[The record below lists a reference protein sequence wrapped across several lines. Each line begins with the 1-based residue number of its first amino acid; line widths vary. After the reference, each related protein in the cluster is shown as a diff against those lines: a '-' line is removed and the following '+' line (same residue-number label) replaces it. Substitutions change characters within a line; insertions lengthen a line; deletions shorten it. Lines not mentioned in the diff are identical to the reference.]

1 MRIPFL
7 KYILFIFILF
17 LTRVVLPQLVFPQT
31 EFIGR
36 SEIEYLRWGGQ
47 KNGWDDLYLPGKD
60 LDNVTIEQ
68 GPLGRLDILLE
79 DNSLIEDKK
88 STEILLHFDRNE
100 MDKIFFTSE
109 RYETESVDIF
119 PSENIRKFGSHS
131 AGFLY
136 HHNSIKIKPL
146 ESSVFFKER
155 PVPSFAIDFYLYP
168 TSAYDED
175 TVFSWHVPVVELDGK
190 YTGIKAYFENG
201 KLVWLIENVFKNRG
215 PGFKKVSLGERIE
228 TPINEWHHHAL
239 YYNSQDGLLTLY
251 FDGKENNLEWITSNG
266 SENGSILEG
275 EFSRYLAVPI
285 TIGESFLGYM
295 DEFRIS
301 RGLPGFDIKDFREKG
316 EINSRVIELDHK
328 GTKVVKMSW
337 ESIEEKGTAV
347 RMFYR
352 ISEDYFFPGDG
363 ESLDSSDDTNSSSG
377 EVPDG
382 GPSGP
387 RWVQVK
393 NGVEISE
400 NLTGKYLQW
409 RAVLYGTNGEYTPYL
424 LSMEMMLELDPP
436 PQAPVLLKVDPVD
449 GGAKLVWAK
458 NKESDISGYKIY
470 YGGSSKFYFG
480 TGSDADDSPVFV
492 GDVNNFVLRGLENE
506 KVYFFSITAVDSS
519 DQESGFSEEFI
530 ARPSAVYSIE

>member
-1 MRIPFL
+1 M
-7 KYILFIFILF
+7 
-17 LTRVVLPQLVFPQT
+17 FPQT

-215 PGFKKVSLGERIE
+215 PGF
-228 TPINEWHHHAL
+228 N
-239 YYNSQDGLLTLY
+239 
-251 FDGKENNLEWITSNG
+251 
-266 SENGSILEG
+266 
-275 EFSRYLAVPI
+275 
-285 TIGESFLGYM
+285 
-295 DEFRIS
+295 
-301 RGLPGFDIKDFREKG
+301 LPGNCTPMEYAVTHTEGIYTSWDKNQKVNQVENHLNYMGSQGWALVSAQKG
-316 EINSRVIELDHK
+316 SYSDEYV
-328 GTKVVKMSW
+328 
-337 ESIEEKGTAV
+337 
-347 RMFYR
+347 
-352 ISEDYFFPGDG
+352 FF
-363 ESLDSSDDTNSSSG
+363 
-377 EVPDG
+377 
-382 GPSGP
+382 
-387 RWVQVK
+387 
-393 NGVEISE
+393 
-400 NLTGKYLQW
+400 
-409 RAVLYGTNGEYTPYL
+409 
-424 LSMEMMLELDPP
+424 
-436 PQAPVLLKVDPVD
+436 
-449 GGAKLVWAK
+449 
-458 NKESDISGYKIY
+458 
-470 YGGSSKFYFG
+470 F
-480 TGSDADDSPVFV
+480 
-492 GDVNNFVLRGLENE
+492 
-506 KVYFFSITAVDSS
+506 
-519 DQESGFSEEFI
+519 
-530 ARPSAVYSIE
+530 ARPTGR